1 MKQFFKFMLASMAG
15 YFVIML
21 VMGLIF
27 FSMMV
32 SLVSLT
38 KKVEVV
44 TPDNA
49 VLTLKLDQ
57 DIPDRTADSP
67 FAEMN
72 LFSFQAKKIQ
82 GLDNIV
88 KSIEKAATEPK
99 IKGIYLELS
108 EIPAGIATVEEIRNA
123 LIDFKKSGKFI
134 YAYSEGYSQKAY
146 YLATAADKIY
156 LNPQGSLTFKGLAAE
171 LMFFKGTLQ
180 KLDVQAQIIRHG
192 KFKSAVEPFMN
203 DKMSDANREQYQR
216 LLDVIWKNILTQ
228 VSTCRNIPEIQLTNY
243 ADSLKVQT
251 AEDALNYKMVDKLV
265 YKDEMLDILSEKM
278 GNAKSDKV
286 EMLSVGKFI
295 NSREGKTKYF
305 SGKQK
310 IAVIYA
316 SGEINSGEGD
326 IKTIGSEGLSK
337 AIRDARCD
345 SSIRAI
351 VLRINSPG
359 GSALA
364 SDIIWREV
372 ELAKKTKPVV
382 VSMGDVAASG
392 GYYIACSANKI
403 FAQPNTL
410 TGSIGVF
417 GVIPNLEKF
426 YNNKLGITLDV
437 VKTNKYSEYIT
448 TNRALQPYETK
459 VLTNEIENIYQT
471 FIGHVAEG
479 RKMEKAQVDSIGQ
492 GRVWSGTDAKRIGLV
507 DEIGGLDKAIAEAAK
522 LAGIDQYKISV
533 YPKYKDSFQQLIE
546 EMSGNESEAAVKNL
560 LGENYIYFEYLNQ
573 LKKQKGV
580 QARMPFDMIIY

>member
-38 KKVEVV
+38 KKVEIV

-57 DIPDRTADSP
+57 DIPDRTSDNP

-88 KSIEKAATEPK
+88 KAIEKAGQEPK

-108 EIPAGIATVEEIRNA
+108 EIPAGIATIEEIRNA
-123 LIDFKKSGKFI
+123 LIEFKKSGKFV

-146 YLATAADKIY
+146 YLATVADKIY

-216 LLDVIWKNILTQ
+216 LLDVIWKNMLTQ

-265 YKDEMLDILSEKM
+265 YKDEMLDILNEKL
-278 GNAKSDKV
+278 GNAQGGTV

-345 SSIRAI
+345 SAIKAI

-426 YNNKLGITLDV
+426 YNNKLGITMDV

-522 LAGIDQYKISV
+522 LAGIDQYKLSV
-533 YPKYKDSFQQLIE
+533 YPKYKDSFQQFIE
-546 EMSGNESEAAVKNL
+546 EMSGNQSEVAVKNL

>member
-21 VMGLIF
+21 ITGLIF

-57 DIPDRTADSP
+57 DIPDRTSDNP

-72 LFSFQAKKIQ
+72 FFSFQSKKIQ
-82 GLDNIV
+82 GLDNII
-88 KSIEKAATEPK
+88 KAIEKAATEPK

-108 EIPAGIATVEEIRNA
+108 EIPAGIATLEEIRNA

-278 GNAKSDKV
+278 GNAKGDKV

-295 NSREGKTKYF
+295 NSREGKTKMF

-310 IAVIYA
+310 IAVVYA
-316 SGEINSGEGD
+316 TGEINSGEGD

-392 GYYIACSANKI
+392 GYYIACGANKI

-426 YNNKLGITLDV
+426 YNNKLGITMDV

-522 LAGIDQYKISV
+522 LAGIDQYKLSV
-533 YPKYKDSFQQLIE
+533 YPKYKDSFQQFIE
-546 EMSGNESEAAVKNL
+546 DMSGNESEAAVKNL

-580 QARMPFDMIIY
+580 QARMPFDMVIY